1 MSGKKNLT
9 PEEEDNM
16 EFDAPEPPTVDETD
30 DENGVYEDEDDYDL
44 EEFEFEVEE
53 GDEEDDEEEYEYVEL
68 TEEDIE
74 ELKEL
79 LGYRVAYEL
88 IESETDGL
96 YEEMDKLC
104 QLAPKE
110 RATKLQMEA
119 VNKVIRRCK
128 VLLEGDLVVDEIE
141 QFPVRRELPEYRDVV
156 TVLRQ
161 LAQALKRFSEG
172 SNAYL
177 WSEVFEDQCDAAGLG
192 TDDAKDVLEDA

>member
-1 MSGKKNLT
+1 MSGKKNLP
-9 PEEEDNM
+9 PEEEDDL
-16 EFDAPEPPTVDETD
+16 EFDAPEPLPIDDED
-30 DENGVYEDEDDYDL
+30 DENGVYEDEEDYDL
-44 EEFEFEVEE
+44 DEFELEE
-53 GDEEDDEEEYEYVEL
+53 DSGEEDEEDEYEYVEL
-68 TEEDIE
+68 TEEEVE

-79 LGYRVAYEL
+79 LGFRVAYEL

-110 RATKLQMEA
+110 RATRLQMEA

-177 WSEVFEDQCDAAGLG
+177 WSEDFEFQCDAAGLG